1 MSFPDDRKY
10 LSSHEWARVEGDLV
24 VVGVSAYAQE
34 SLGDVIHID
43 LPSVGAAVS
52 AGDSIAE
59 IESVKAVSDI
69 YTPVSGEVVEVND
82 GLDDSPE
89 LVNSDPHGAA
99 WLFKVKATDL
109 SELDALLDAAAYAAH
124 VEAGGH

>member
-1 MSFPDDRKY
+1 MSFPNDRKY
-10 LSSHEWARVEGDLV
+10 MSSHEWAQAEGDLV
-24 VVGVSAYAQE
+24 TVGVSAYAQE

-43 LPSVGAAVS
+43 LPSVGTTVRAGEAV
-52 AGDSIAE
+52 AE

-69 YTPVSGEVVEVND
+69 YSPVTGEIVAVND
-82 GLDDSPE
+82 GLEDSPE

-99 WLFKVKATDL
+99 WLFRVRA
-109 SELDALLDAAAYAAH
+109 SAVAELDGLLDAEAYAAH

>member
-1 MSFPDDRKY
+1 MSFPNDRKY
-10 LSSHEWARVEGDLV
+10 MSSHEWAQVEGDLV

-43 LPSVGAAVS
+43 LPSVGAQVKAGNAV
-52 AGDSIAE
+52 AE

-69 YTPVSGEVVEVND
+69 YTPVSGEVVAVND
-82 GLDDSPE
+82 GLEDSPE

-99 WLFKVKATDL
+99 WLFKVRAADL
-109 SELDALLDAAAYAAH
+109 SDLDGLLDAEAYAAH
-124 VEAGGH
+124 VAAGGH